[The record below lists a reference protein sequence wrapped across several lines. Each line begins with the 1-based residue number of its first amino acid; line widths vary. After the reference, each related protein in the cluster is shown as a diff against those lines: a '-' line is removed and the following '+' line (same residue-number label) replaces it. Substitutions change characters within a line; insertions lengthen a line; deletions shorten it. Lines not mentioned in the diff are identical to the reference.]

1 MGGRTVISLAAVGAV
16 VIVIAVIL
24 VRVISGGEKTFLG
37 VARVLRVHPFIL
49 ERIGAPVTAL
59 DQNDGASEISLAA
72 NGLRD
77 GNYSFTATGPKGTEY
92 LRAYWR
98 EVSSGVYEVDSVYE
112 TKPFEQDKLL
122 WARDGS
128 SMAVPKLK

>member
-1 MGGRTVISLAAVGAV
+1 MRGRTVISLAAVGAV
-16 VIVIAVIL
+16 VVVIAVIL

-37 VARVLRVHPFIL
+37 VARVLKVHPFVL
-49 ERIGAPVTAL
+49 ERIGAPVTAF
-59 DQNDGASEISLAA
+59 DQNDGASEISLAE

-98 EVSSGVYEVDSVYE
+98 EVSSGVYEVESIYG
-112 TKPFEQDKLL
+112 TKPFEQDRLL
-122 WARDGS
+122 WARDRS
-128 SMAVPKLK
+128 SIALPKSK